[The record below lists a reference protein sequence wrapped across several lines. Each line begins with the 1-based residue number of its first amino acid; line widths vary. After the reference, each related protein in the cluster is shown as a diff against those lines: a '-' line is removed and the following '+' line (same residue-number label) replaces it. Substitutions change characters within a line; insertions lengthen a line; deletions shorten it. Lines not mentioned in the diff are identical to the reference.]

1 MTAETLFIADL
12 HLDEE
17 RPEILSLF
25 LKFLAERAPQADS
38 LYILGD
44 LFETW
49 IGDDD
54 DAAVVQTIK
63 DGLKQLTQQIPV
75 FVMHGNRD
83 FLLGETFAEETGCQ
97 LLPDNHV
104 IDLYGEPVL
113 LLHGDSL
120 CSDDV
125 AYLQMRQTLRNP
137 LWQKD
142 FLSKNLDERRFMAKQ
157 LRRQSQTATQA
168 KAEAIMDVNAQAVA
182 QALQSHGVRKMIH
195 GHTHRPNIHTLEV
208 AGKRCSRIV
217 LSDWYDKGNMLICD
231 AQQKCQLLDYL

>member
-12 HLDEE
+12 HLHEE

-44 LFETW
+44 LFEAW

-54 DAAVVQTIK
+54 DTAMVQTIK
-63 DGLKQLTQQIPV
+63 VGLRRLSDQIPV

-83 FLLGETFAEETGCQ
+83 FLLADGFAQETGCR
-97 LLPDNHV
+97 LLPETQV
-104 IDLYGEPVL
+104 IDLYGEPTL
-113 LLHGDSL
+113 LMHGDTL

-142 FLSKNLDERRFMAKQ
+142 FLSKSLAERRVMAEQ
-157 LRRQSQTATQA
+157 LRMQSQAATQA
-168 KAEAIMDVNAQAVA
+168 KTEQIMDANRHTVV
-182 QALQSHGVRKMIH
+182 QALITHKVRKMIH
-195 GHTHRPNIHTLEV
+195 GHTHRPHIHTLVV
-208 AGKRCSRIV
+208 AEQACQRIV
-217 LSDWYDKGNMLICD
+217 LGDWYKHGSVLMCNDE
-231 AQQKCQLLDYL
+231 QHCQLIDYA